1 MHPNQLAERI
11 LVYAIDTDVSMVLPW
26 DIDSVVS
33 LRGSFRTQPDFAAGD
48 EVIQDLLV
56 GMLDKGT
63 VKRTKLEIS
72 ALLEDC
78 GASIQFS
85 STQLG
90 IRFDARC
97 LKSDLPLLLGLINE
111 QLRAPAFS
119 EREFDLLKD
128 RFLANIQRMEFD
140 TGSRASDALSRH
152 IYAFN
157 HPSRAIPLP
166 ELIYSLKQ
174 TSIED
179 IRKYWQSMVGV
190 NHFSVATVGDVSRF
204 HPQQIFS
211 SLTEGLSAIRFSPA
225 KYELNFSNQYADQ
238 GIEHIEIAD
247 RSNLDVLLGH
257 GIPLLKRSPDFL
269 PLYLSVFALG
279 GNFSSRLMSTIR
291 DRDGLTYGIRSS
303 LSGIHTKY
311 PGAWITNVT
320 LSREKLE
327 AGIEKTKAEIRSFI
341 EEATPDPLIETCK
354 TTLIGSHQIQLST
367 TVGLAATILSNQE
380 DGFPKERIDTY
391 SEEIRSV
398 SLKEVDLA
406 KIKYL
411 ISDQIKIVTAGTL

>member
-1 MHPNQLAERI
+1 MQPTQLAERI
-11 LVYAIDTDVSMVLPW
+11 LVYAVDTDVSMVLPW

-33 LRGSFRTQPDFAAGD
+33 LRGSFRTQPDFAAGE

-63 VKRTKLEIS
+63 EKQSKLAIS

-85 STQLG
+85 SSHLG
-90 IRFDARC
+90 VRFDARC
-97 LKSDLPLLLGLINE
+97 LKSDLPLVLRLLNE
-111 QLRAPAFS
+111 QLRTPAFS

-166 ELIYSLKQ
+166 DLIHKIEQ
-174 TSIED
+174 TGVED
-179 IRKYWQSMVGV
+179 IRRYWQSMVGV
-190 NHFSVATVGDVSRF
+190 NHFSVVTVGDVSRF
-204 HPQQIFS
+204 HPREIFS
-211 SLTEGLSAIRFSPA
+211 SITEGLSAIRFSPA
-225 KYELNFSNQYADQ
+225 KYELNPGHQYENQE
-238 GIEHIEIAD
+238 IEHIEIAD

-257 GIPLLKRSPDFL
+257 GLPLLKRSPDFL

-320 LSREKLE
+320 LSREKLD
-327 AGIEKTKAEIRSFI
+327 AGIEKTKSEIRSFI
-341 EEATPDPLIETCK
+341 EETTPEPLIETCK

-367 TVGLAATILSNQE
+367 TVGLAATLLSNQE
-380 DGFPKERIDTY
+380 EGFPIERIDTY

-398 SLKEVDLA
+398 SLNEVDLA
-406 KIKYL
+406 KEKYL
-411 ISDQIKIVTAGTL
+411 MSDQIKIVTAGTL